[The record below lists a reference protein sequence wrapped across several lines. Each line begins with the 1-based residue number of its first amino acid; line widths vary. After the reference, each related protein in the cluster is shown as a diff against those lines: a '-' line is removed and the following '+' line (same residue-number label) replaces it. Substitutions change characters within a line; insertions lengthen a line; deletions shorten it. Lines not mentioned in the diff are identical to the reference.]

1 MKKIFYYIY
10 AVVLTL
16 GLASCAKENITVP
29 EDTPQM
35 TITATLGDEEST
47 KTSLFG
53 DEQTGYKVL
62 WAEGDQIKIYNPN
75 DSQYHTYTLSA
86 GEGTTVG
93 IFTGDQ
99 LQDGTYI
106 ATFGTDFTYKQ
117 ESGTLAAEQHFTSIS
132 DASFIPMAA
141 KVNIWNGEPSF
152 ASFKNVTGFLRLS
165 LDGIG
170 TLKSIK
176 VITDQYISGMM
187 TLENDGAAKV
197 TPSSLISRKNVTLAC
212 GNDGIDLGS
221 DAKTFYISLPKG
233 EYTGL
238 KIEFTDSYGFV
249 RTKTLKADKTLNIAR
264 SKINPISLTVNFPS
278 GKSKATINGQEVYVR
293 WFQLWENGPKWAE
306 YNIGVTNGKPESYG
320 EKYSWGGFTNMNHD
334 DYYKGNGEIPL
345 NHDTAT
351 HIWGSNWRTPSSG
364 DIDAFVSH
372 TNNSEITINSV
383 PGKQF
388 TGKDNYSV
396 YSVFFPY
403 CSNDSIKE
411 CYWTRSTQTGSYK
424 WSFSLRISL
433 GNYSHWTSYACFPVR
448 AICIE

>member
-53 DEQTGYKVL
+53 DEQTGYKVF
-62 WAEGDQIKIYNPN
+62 WTEGDQIKIYNPK

-93 IFTGDQ
+93 VFTGDQ
-99 LQDGTYI
+99 LQNGTYT
-106 ATFGTDFTYKQ
+106 ATFGTDFTYEQ
-117 ESGTLAAEQHFTSIS
+117 ESGTLAAEQHFTSVT
-132 DASFIPMAA
+132 DASFVPMAA
-141 KVNIWNGEPSF
+141 KVNVWNGETTY
-152 ASFKNVTGFLRLS
+152 ANFKNITGFLRLS

-187 TLENDGAAKV
+187 TLENDGSAKV
-197 TPSSLISRKNVTLAC
+197 EQTWLVSNKNVTLAC
-212 GNDGIDLGS
+212 ENDGIDLGS

-233 EYTGL
+233 EYAGL
-238 KIEFTDSYGFV
+238 KIEFRDSYGFV
-249 RTKTLKADKTLNIAR
+249 RTKTLKADKKLIIAR

-278 GKSKATINGQEVYVR
+278 HKTKAKINGQQVDVR

-306 YNIGVTNGKPESYG
+306 YDVGVTDGKPESIGGRYYMRDG
-320 EKYSWGGFTNMNHD
+320 DPAINNWGTNWQTPAVEDFRNLLANCNYSKATL
-334 DYYKGNGEIPL
+334 NGVL
-345 NHDTAT
+345 
-351 HIWGSNWRTPSSG
+351 GYR
-364 DIDAFVSH
+364 
-372 TNNSEITINSV
+372 
-383 PGKQF
+383 F
-388 TGKDNYSV
+388 TGKDAYNV
-396 YSVFFPY
+396 YSIFFPDTY
-403 CSNDSIKE
+403 IFDDGDSHSYHLSRSNVYNI
-411 CYWTRSTQTGSYK
+411 YWFY
-424 WSFSLRISL
+424 SL
-433 GNYSHWTSYACFPVR
+433 YTSYFSGSTWINETTVHSGRAEAVR
-448 AICIE
+448 AIVK